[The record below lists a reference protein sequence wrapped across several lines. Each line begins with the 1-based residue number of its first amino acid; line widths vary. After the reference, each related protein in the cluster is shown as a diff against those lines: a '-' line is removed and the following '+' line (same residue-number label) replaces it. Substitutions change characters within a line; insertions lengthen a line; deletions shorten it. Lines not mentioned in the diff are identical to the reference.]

1 MRSHNRS
8 VMRTVLILAG
18 IAVVAVAG
26 FALAADKKAE
36 SAAAPDISEWK
47 MSGSRIIGCCCATP
61 CPCRVNLKPMHE
73 HGCDFTTAVHVE
85 KGSLG
90 KTKIDGIDWIYTGRG
105 FSADQGSNWGYI
117 YVSDKATDEQMAA
130 LGAFF
135 TASAAGLGEKA
146 PFIIGNFKGVRK
158 APVSYV
164 RSKDGMQH
172 SAEVTGILD
181 IETKAL
187 VVPGHKEPARFT
199 GIFDDFGDS
208 FTQAECLKHT
218 LNDPETGYTW
228 DLTNRQANFADFAI
242 SNTTVAKGGIGW
254 GCWSAHA
261 DLGSKDEYQEKNIG
275 HDKW

>member
-1 MRSHNRS
+1 MRSHSR
-8 VMRTVLILAG
+8 LILRTMLVAAG
-18 IAVVAVAG
+18 VALVAFAG
-26 FALAADKKAE
+26 FALAADEGKKP
-36 SAAAPDISEWK
+36 AAAPDISEWK
-47 MSGSRIIGCCCATP
+47 LSGSRIIGCCCATP

-73 HGCDFTTAVHVE
+73 HGCDFTTAVHIE
-85 KGSLG
+85 KGKLG
-90 KTKIDGIDWIYTGRG
+90 KTKVDGIDWIYTGRG
-105 FSADQGSNWGYI
+105 FSADQGTNWGYI

-146 PFIIGNFKGVRK
+146 PFIIGNFKGLRK

-164 RSKDGMQH
+164 RSKDGMAH

-181 IETKAL
+181 IETKAIVL
-187 VVPGHKEPARFT
+187 PGHKEPARLS

-208 FTQAECLKHT
+208 FVQAECIKHT
-218 LNDPETGYTW
+218 LDDPATGYKW
-228 DLTNRQANFADFAI
+228 DLTKRQANFADFEI
-242 SNTTVAKGGIGW
+242 SNATVAQGGIGW

-261 DLGSKDEYQEKNIG
+261 DLGSTDEYQEKNIG